1 MLKSD
6 VMKGFMMNDNFK
18 LDKDELQIL
27 EDIENDKYVSLKKT
41 NPKQFEEEM
50 EIAKIAAKNTIERL
64 TKKKTYTMKLI
75 ENDVESIKGMAL
87 EKGLPYQTFIAS
99 LIHQIATKQI
109 KV

>member
-1 MLKSD
+1 MS
-6 VMKGFMMNDNFK
+6 NDLNYK
-18 LDKDELQIL
+18 LDEEELQIL
-27 EDIENDKYVSLKKT
+27 EDIENGNYISLKET
-41 NPKQFEEEM
+41 NPKEFKKEM
-50 EIAKIAAKNTIERL
+50 AIAKIAAKSTIERL

-99 LIHQIATKQI
+99 IIHQIATKQI

>member
-1 MLKSD
+1 MS
-6 VMKGFMMNDNFK
+6 NDLNYK
-18 LDKDELQIL
+18 LDEEELKIL
-27 EDIENDKYVSLKKT
+27 EDIENGNYVSLKET
-41 NPKQFEEEM
+41 NSKEFKKEM
-50 EIAKIAAKNTIERL
+50 VIAKIAAKNTIERL

-99 LIHQIATKQI
+99 IIHQIATKQI